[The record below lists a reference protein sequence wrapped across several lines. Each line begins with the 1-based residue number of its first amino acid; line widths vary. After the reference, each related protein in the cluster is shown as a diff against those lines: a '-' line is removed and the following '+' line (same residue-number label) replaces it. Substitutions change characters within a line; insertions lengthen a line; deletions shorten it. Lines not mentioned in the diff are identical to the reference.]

1 MATWRSGYA
10 AACKAVYT
18 GSIPVVAFRFGV
30 FAEEYAG
37 SCRKSAAM
45 VLTVLLAAIVGVC
58 LTLAIVGWVARRLGL
73 PIQETLAW
81 FGLTEHPLLPEQ

>member
-1 MATWRSGYA
+1 
-10 AACKAVYT
+10 
-18 GSIPVVAFRFGV
+18 
-30 FAEEYAG
+30 
-37 SCRKSAAM
+37 M

-58 LTLAIVGWVARRLGL
+58 LTLAIVGWVARRLRL